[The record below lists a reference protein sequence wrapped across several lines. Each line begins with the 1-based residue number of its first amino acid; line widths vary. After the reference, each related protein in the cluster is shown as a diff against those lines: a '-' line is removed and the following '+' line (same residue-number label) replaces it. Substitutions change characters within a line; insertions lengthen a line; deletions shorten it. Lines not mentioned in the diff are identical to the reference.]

1 MRRIVCVGN
10 GVLDQVFE
18 VDQLPKNGIKA
29 TARGFRES
37 GGGPAATAALAI
49 ARLGG
54 RASWWGRMGDDSG
67 GRFLLAF
74 LEEGGVD
81 LSAVALLPDA
91 RTTRAMVIVDAAGER
106 CILVD
111 RTLPNDPSVLPDDM
125 LADDPV
131 VLVDSRWPEAS
142 EVALERARARGLP
155 RILDADG
162 GSVEMLERLASRA
175 DHIVFSQEGLRDLAG
190 DGEPKAQL
198 ACMAE
203 RFGGVVAVT
212 CGSAGSFWRI
222 DGEIAHV
229 PAFPVAVRDTTGC
242 GDVFH
247 GAYALGLAEGKAPLE
262 AARLA
267 AATAAMKAANG
278 MGWSGM
284 PDRTSVDQLM
294 SHSQEMQR

>member
-18 VDQLPKNGIKA
+18 VDQLPKGGIKA

-49 ARLGG
+49 ARFGG
-54 RASWWGRMGDDSG
+54 KASWWGRVGDDNA

-74 LEEGGVD
+74 LKDNGVD
-81 LSAVALLPDA
+81 LSAVALLPGA
-91 RTTRAMVIVDAAGER
+91 RTTRAIVIVDAVGER

-111 RTLPNDPSVLPDDM
+111 RTLPNDPSVLPEDM

-142 EVALERARARGLP
+142 EIVLERARERGLP
-155 RILDADG
+155 RVLDADG

-190 DGEPKAQL
+190 DGEPTAQL
-198 ACMAE
+198 ACVAQ

-212 CGSAGSFWRI
+212 CGSAGSLWRI
-222 DGEIAHV
+222 DGETAHL
-229 PAFPVAVRDTTGC
+229 PAVPVAVRDKTGC

-247 GAYALGLAEGKAPLE
+247 RAYALGLAEGKAPLE

-267 AATAAMKAANG
+267 AATAAAKAANR

-284 PDRTSVDQLM
+284 PNRASVDRLM